1 MTEFKAPSPPPWR
14 LRGGSLDFSRAR
26 VMGIVNVT
34 PDSFSD
40 GGRFPDAAAAC
51 RHAETLVGEGA
62 DLLDVGGES
71 TRPGADPVPEEEE
84 LRRVVPVV
92 REAAR
97 LGVPVSVDTSK
108 AGVARAA
115 LEAGAAVVND
125 VTALGDP
132 AMGPLVAESGAG
144 LVLMHMRGTPRTMQ
158 DDPRYADLMAE
169 IVRFLGDRRDRA
181 EAAGVERSAIVLDP
195 GIGFG
200 KRIGHNLEILRR
212 LTEVAALGSP
222 VLVGASRKRFIG
234 TLTGGDD
241 PGDRLAGSVAAAV
254 AARLAG
260 ASVLRV
266 HDVEATRRALRLADA
281 VLDPD
286 RA

>member
-1 MTEFKAPSPPPWR
+1 MTDFKAPSPPPWR

-26 VMGIVNVT
+26 IMGIVNVT

-51 RHAETLVGEGA
+51 RHAEALVREGA

-71 TRPGADPVPEEEE
+71 TRPGADPVPEGEE
-84 LRRVVPVV
+84 LRRVAPVV

-108 AGVARAA
+108 PGVARAA

-125 VTALGDP
+125 ITALGDP
-132 AMGPLVAESGAG
+132 AMGPLVAETGAG
-144 LVLMHMRGTPRTMQ
+144 VVLMHMRGTPRTMQ
-158 DDPRYADLMAE
+158 DDPRYPDLMVE
-169 IVRFLGDRRDRA
+169 IIRFLGDRRDRA
-181 EAAGVERSAIVLDP
+181 EAAGVGRSAIVLDP

-200 KRIGHNLEILRR
+200 KRAEHNLEILRR

-234 TLTGGDD
+234 ILTGVED
-241 PGDRLAGSVAAAV
+241 PAERRDGSVAAAV

-260 ASVLRV
+260 ASILRV
-266 HDVEATRRALRLADA
+266 HDVGATRRALRVADA
-281 VLDPD
+281 VLGLE
-286 RA
+286 RT

>member
-1 MTEFKAPSPPPWR
+1 MTEFEAPSPAPWR
-14 LRGGSLDFSRAR
+14 FRGGSLDFSRAR

-40 GGRFPDAAAAC
+40 GGRFADPPAAC
-51 RHAETLVGEGA
+51 RHAETLVREGA

-71 TRPGADPVPEEEE
+71 TRPGADPVPEAEEI
-84 LRRVVPVV
+84 RRVVPVV

-108 AGVARAA
+108 PAVAREA

-125 VTALGDP
+125 VTALADP
-132 AMGPLVAESGAG
+132 AMAPLVAESGAG
-144 LVLMHMRGTPRTMQ
+144 LILMHMLGTPRTMQ
-158 DDPRYADLMAE
+158 DDPRYEDLMGE
-169 IVRFLGDRRDRA
+169 VVDFLAGRRDRA
-181 EAAGVERSAIVLDP
+181 EAAGVGRAAIVLDP

-200 KRIGHNLEILRR
+200 KRAEHNLEILRR
-212 LTEVAALGSP
+212 LSEVAALGSP

-234 TLTGGDD
+234 AVTGVRD
-241 PGDRLAGSVAAAV
+241 PGERTIGSTAAAV

-260 ASVLRV
+260 ASLLRV
-266 HDVEATRRALRLADA
+266 HDVGATRQALSVADA
-281 VLDPD
+281 ILG
-286 RA
+286 AG